1 MCEDPDR
8 IRADIER
15 TRSQMEGTVDAL
27 GYKADVKSRAKESL
41 QETRDSA
48 KESVMGTTRSM
59 KEKLVG
65 AKDSAGDAT
74 PDREQVK
81 RQARQAKGLAQENP
95 VGLALGAVAVG
106 FVAGLLIPATR
117 VEDEKLG
124 EVSDQVV
131 EKAKETGQEALE
143 HGKQVAQE
151 TAQSAQETFK
161 DSAQQHGQEVKETAQ
176 QTTGSKAHARPG
188 RHAPRP
194 RASPCRAPQPG
205 GHASRY
211 SSTSEQLA
219 VASAMRVSAAP

>member
-1 MCEDPDR
+1 MGEDPDR
-8 IRADIER
+8 IRAEIER
-15 TRSQMEGTVDAL
+15 TREQMEGTVDAL

-41 QETRDSA
+41 QGTRDSA
-48 KESVMGTTRSM
+48 KESVMQIT
-59 KEKLVG
+59 
-65 AKDSAGDAT
+65 
-74 PDREQVK
+74 
-81 RQARQAKGLAQENP
+81 RQAGQAKGLAQENP

-106 FVAGLLIPATR
+106 FVAGLLIPSTR

-176 QTTGSKAHARPG
+176 DHAHQSTP
-188 RHAPRP
+188 
-194 RASPCRAPQPG
+194 
-205 GHASRY
+205 
-211 SSTSEQLA
+211 STSY
-219 VASAMRVSAAP
+219 

>member
-1 MCEDPDR
+1 MGEDPDR

-15 TRSQMEGTVDAL
+15 TRTQMEGTGDAL

-161 DSAQQHGQEVKETAQ
+161 ESAQQHGQEVKETAQ
-176 QTTGSKAHARPG
+176 ENAQQTTGS
-188 RHAPRP
+188 
-194 RASPCRAPQPG
+194 
-205 GHASRY
+205 
-211 SSTSEQLA
+211 STY
-219 VASAMRVSAAP
+219 

>member
-1 MCEDPDR
+1 MGEDPDR

-15 TRSQMEGTVDAL
+15 TRAQMEGTVDAL

-65 AKDSAGDAT
+65 AKDSAGEAT

-81 RQARQAKGLAQENP
+81 HQARQAKGLAQENP
-95 VGLALGAVAVG
+95 VGLALGAIAVG

-161 DSAQQHGQEVKETAQ
+161 DSAQQHGHEVKETAQ
-176 QTTGSKAHARPG
+176 ENAQQTTGS
-188 RHAPRP
+188 
-194 RASPCRAPQPG
+194 
-205 GHASRY
+205 
-211 SSTSEQLA
+211 STY
-219 VASAMRVSAAP
+219 